1 MQAFGQY
8 RKGFIKEKLTAK
20 GFFWLFFVLAIS
32 SCEGV
37 IDWNLDNTPENIVVV
52 NARITNEFKIQ
63 EIYLAYPVPGMNDMP
78 ESFTG
83 AVVSVAWGQQVVW
96 FTEHENNP
104 GTYLSNQPFAAAVET
119 TYLLTIEKDELYF
132 EAQTY
137 MLPVLP
143 YNLPHFSFHQN
154 LGLYSINWNNEQ
166 YSPLE
171 QALLEAD
178 IDWSHLPG
186 YDHPDSVSLARMLFY
201 TLSTIDVSY
210 IVFPQDKEQVYFP
223 GGSNVMISKYSL
235 NNEYGAYLRALLSET
250 QWQGSL
256 FESARGNLPGNISNG
271 GLGYF
276 SACAVIRTTLVV
288 E

>member
-1 MQAFGQY
+1 MQVFGQNRNGFFVKEFY
-8 RKGFIKEKLTAK
+8 FKGFLLLLLLLT
-20 GFFWLFFVLAIS
+20 IS
-32 SCEGV
+32 ACEGV
-37 IDWNLDNTPENIVVV
+37 IDWNLDNTPENTVVV

-63 EIYLAYPVPGMNDMP
+63 EIYLSYPVAGMNDPP
-78 ESFTG
+78 EPFTG
-83 AVVSVAWGQQVVW
+83 AIVSVAWGQQLVW
-96 FTEHENNP
+96 FTELENNP

-119 TYLLTIEKDELYF
+119 TYLLTIEKGDLYF
-132 EAQTY
+132 GAQTY
-137 MLPVLP
+137 MVPVLP
-143 YNLPHFSFHQN
+143 YNSPQFSFHQN
-154 LGLYSINWNNEQ
+154 IGLFSINWNNEQ
-166 YSPLE
+166 YSPIE
-171 QALLEAD
+171 QALYEAN

-210 IVFPQDKEQVYFP
+210 IVFPQDKEQVFFP
-223 GGSNVMISKYSL
+223 AGSNITISKYSL

-276 SACAVIRTTLVV
+276 SVCAVIRVELVV